1 MKWYGEAI
9 EDLQIGVRIT
19 TCGVEFTKHG
29 VKKNIAKL
37 IKETIPYTFHTEK
50 REIRNKRGTLFIV
63 EAFSLKSIIM

>member
-29 VKKNIAKL
+29 VNINVAKL
-37 IKETIPYTFHTEK
+37 IKETILYTFHTE
-50 REIRNKRGTLFIV
+50 
-63 EAFSLKSIIM
+63 